1 MPDDT
6 NLLRGFIYAHW
17 GGYKQLGQRLG
28 LATSTIT
35 GWAHTQPR
43 NMLKYAPEIVGSVEA
58 LGYADLVDAV
68 MHREQQL
75 VDSSHDP
82 A

>member
-1 MPDDT
+1 MQDDS
-6 NLLRGFIYAHW
+6 NMLRGFIYAHW
-17 GGYKQLGQRLG
+17 GGYKQLGELLG

-43 NMLKYAPEIVGSVEA
+43 NMLKYAPEIVGSVTQME
-58 LGYADLVDAV
+58 YAQLVEAV
-68 MHREQQL
+68 MSREQQL
-75 VDSSHDP
+75 VESSKDP

>member
-1 MPDDT
+1 M
-6 NLLRGFIYAHW
+6 LRGFIYAHW
-17 GGYKQLGQRLG
+17 GGYKQLGELLG

-43 NMLKYAPEIVGSVEA
+43 NMLKYAPEIVGSVA
-58 LGYADLVDAV
+58 LMEYVELVDAV
-68 MHREQQL
+68 MHREKQL
-75 VDSSHDP
+75 VQSSKDP